1 MMNRTLFAIAGAVA
15 LAIPPLQLA
24 AQEYP
29 AKPVRFILPY
39 QAGANPDVV
48 ARTITQKLA
57 EFWKLPVIVDNRAAG
72 SGGIAGLQAVLAAP
86 PDGYTVLMGAAGN
99 MTIAPSLY
107 NLPYDTVRDFDA
119 ITLLAYVPNV
129 LVLNPSLPVK
139 SLKEFIALAKSQ
151 PGKIDYASSAS
162 GTISHFAGEVFN
174 WRAGV
179 KLNHIPYKGSPS
191 AITATLSGETAVM
204 FSPVPLA
211 MPHIQKNRL
220 RALGVTT
227 LRRSTAMPELP
238 TLDEAGLKGYEAT
251 QWYALFVR
259 AGTTRE
265 VVRKINADVTRV
277 LNTPDIRS
285 RLTSQGS
292 DPYTTSP
299 EELAAK
305 IRAEI
310 PKWAPIVK
318 ASGAR
323 PG

>member
-1 MMNRTLFAIAGAVA
+1 MNRLFYVIAGAAVIAA
-15 LAIPPLQLA
+15 LPQPVA

-29 AKPVRFILPY
+29 AKPVRLILPY

-48 ARTITQKLA
+48 ARTIAQKLA
-57 EFWKLPVIVDNRAAG
+57 EFWKQPVIVDNRAAG

-86 PDGYTVLMGAAGN
+86 SDGYTVLMGAAGN
-99 MTIAPSLY
+99 MTISPSLY
-107 NLPYDTVRDFDA
+107 KLPYDTARDFDA
-119 ITLLAYVPNV
+119 ITMLAYVPNV

-139 SLKEFIALAKSQ
+139 TLKEFIALAKSQ
-151 PGKIDYASSAS
+151 PGRIDYASSAS

-179 KLNHIPYKGSPS
+179 KLTHIPYKGSPS

-211 MPHIQKNRL
+211 MPHIQKGRL

-227 LRRSTAMPELP
+227 LQRSTAMPELP
-238 TLDEAGLKGYEAT
+238 TLDEAGLKAYEAT

-259 AGTTRE
+259 AGTARE
-265 VVRKINADVTRV
+265 IVRKINTDVTRV
-277 LNTPDIRS
+277 LDVQDVRS
-285 RLTSQGS
+285 KLTSQGT
-292 DPYTTSP
+292 DPHTSTP
-299 EELAAK
+299 EELAGRIK
-305 IRAEI
+305 SEI